1 MLFGLPGTLEKG
13 TRAVSDW
20 LVEEGLKRD
29 TFHLV
34 NGSGLTH
41 ENRITPADLLQ
52 LLRAIYFQP
61 DLGPDFLPSLSVG
74 GVDGTLRGR
83 FSGDAV
89 GLVRAKTG
97 TLSGVSTMS
106 GYVGDKGDVIV
117 FSIMVEGFRWKRTPI
132 VRQAQAQMALAMLRF
147 LRADIAGPAP
157 VRPETSHEDGT
168 VAPPL
173 PSPTLSPPSTESSDG
188 TDEDDE
194 SDKAEPGAPADKP

>member
-1 MLFGLPGTLEKG
+1 MNFLAHAEVARRAGGDADFVLGAILPDFGVTLDGTVRLGTLDAAPLLVEHQSIPLSDVSRISNKPSNNFVADSIYKTLGGVLFGLPGTLEKG

-29 TFHLV
+29 TFDLV

-106 GYVGDKGDVIV
+106 GYVGDKGHVIV
-117 FSIMVEGFRWKRTPI
+117 F
-132 VRQAQAQMALAMLRF
+132 
-147 LRADIAGPAP
+147 
-157 VRPETSHEDGT
+157 
-168 VAPPL
+168 
-173 PSPTLSPPSTESSDG
+173 
-188 TDEDDE
+188 
-194 SDKAEPGAPADKP
+194 